1 MRAINYEAT
10 VRKWEENIVV
20 LDKKLSEEAG
30 VGESRTW
37 RDVVMISLNCIIRIS
52 GLSTPHCELAV
63 IVSRRPPRLTGKIKY
78 RNLHSLKVEDKP
90 KICQFNF
97 YDFDEETVRAGL
109 RWRSRHDLFVFSQYL
124 SKNVLCFVCAVN

>member
-10 VRKWEENIVV
+10 GRKWEENIVA

-30 VGESRTW
+30 VGESRAW

-63 IVSRRPPRLTGKIKY
+63 IVSRRPHRLMEKSNTEI
-78 RNLHSLKVEDKP
+78 
-90 KICQFNF
+90 F
-97 YDFDEETVRAGL
+97 TA
-109 RWRSRHDLFVFSQYL
+109 
-124 SKNVLCFVCAVN
+124 